1 MALRLLLNNKMALV
15 GFPDTSMKLY
25 SPRSSF
31 VLLVCVAAIE
41 MLIATSA
48 CNGDRGT
55 DSPALESGRV
65 TDRHHMVEEYI
76 IPRGIKD
83 PAVLAAMRHV
93 PRHRFVP
100 AMDAAFAYMD
110 GPLPIGYGQTISQP
124 SLVAKMTEALTLKKT
139 DKVLEVGTGSGYQA
153 AVLAELVDEVLT
165 IEIVEP
171 LARQA
176 EQTLAELG
184 YHNIRIRVGDGYK
197 GWPEE
202 APFDAIIVTAAPDHV
217 PQPLLDQLAVGG
229 RLIIPVGRF
238 IQTLELY
245 RRTEEGFE
253 QKTLSLV
260 RFVPLVREGED
271 K

>member
-1 MALRLLLNNKMALV
+1 
-15 GFPDTSMKLY
+15 
-25 SPRSSF
+25 
-31 VLLVCVAAIE
+31 
-41 MLIATSA
+41 
-48 CNGDRGT
+48 
-55 DSPALESGRV
+55 
-65 TDRHHMVEEYI
+65 MVDQYI

-83 PAVLAAMRHV
+83 PAVIAAMRRV

-100 AMDAAFAYMD
+100 GQYSVFAYID
-110 GPLPIGYGQTISQP
+110 GPLPIGHSQTISQP
-124 SLVAKMTEALTLKKT
+124 SLVAGMTEELQLKKT
-139 DKVLEVGTGSGYQA
+139 DKVLEIGTGSGYQA
-153 AVLAELVDEVLT
+153 AILAELADRVLT

-184 YHNIRIRVGDGYK
+184 YKNIRVRTGDGYQ

-229 RLIIPVGRF
+229 RLILPVGRDV
-238 IQTLELY
+238 QTLELH
-245 RRTEEGFE
+245 RRTAEGYE
-253 QKTLSLV
+253 RKRLTLV
-260 RFVPLVREGED
+260 RFVPLVRQEQGE